1 MAIKVYGD
9 KIVFPDNTEQTTAA
23 DSADTSYTKAE
34 IDEQQGKQD
43 VKIDKNAT
51 DLTNVYTKAE
61 VNDSQ
66 SAQDTVIATKLTD
79 APDDGET
86 YARNNKTWVGISD
99 SSGIPDAPVDDL
111 MYGRKNGEWDPVADA
126 GDFYTKEEVDAQQK
140 TQDDAIVENNDDIAR
155 QQIEISNQQTS
166 IDKNTSDIDTDSSRI
181 TTNATNITTN
191 TSNIAKNTADILTN
205 DGNIASNT
213 TKTENNDL
221 AIGAVSEEVATNTSN
236 ISTNSSNISSNTTAI
251 GTLSGQVG
259 QNTENIAELQDSIFF
274 SSAYSADYP
283 SAPNRD
289 PEDGNMYLQN
299 LALFTYSYAEATQIF
314 ASKTDEAGNIRQF
327 TAIKAGDSIVL
338 NEVESPNYG
347 RYELVSVEDVSDS
360 YVVMNVI
367 PQLGQGTVITGA
379 KVAFQAFP
387 KPGSDSIWTESGNDV
402 YVTNNSNGLYINTAG
417 TNSVNLIGYNGTKFD
432 DIWLRGGNTPD
443 TGLGVMADGSIIAS
457 QDMTVNGVNVG
468 KGSGTGENTSLGKLS
483 LSSNSTGNYNV
494 GVGYVALGANETGA
508 GNTGLGFQA
517 LSTNVGGNDNTGVG
531 VNSGSTLTSG
541 SNNTLIGNNAQPSAS
556 GVSNEVTI
564 GNDAVTVTR
573 LKGNVIVGGGLGV
586 GVNPGDY
593 SLYDSVFKVPNGSG
607 IGITKDN
614 LTDNAYIYFGSGTA
628 SADAQQSA
636 IASIGSNLVIKGG
649 GNEAITI
656 GNGGNTTINKALTF
670 SSIGSSSAPGNLV
683 IDGNGTV
690 LKSTTTAY
698 SKQEVEGLVNAKD
711 EIINK
716 LTERLDALEK
726 RVK

>member
-1 MAIKVYGD
+1 MSLYIKDRIYQETS
-9 KIVFPDNTEQTTAA
+9 TEGT
-23 DSADTSYTKAE
+23 
-34 IDEQQGKQD
+34 GKL
-43 VKIDKNAT
+43 T
-51 DLTNVYTKAE
+51 LTNVKEGYQGFISLPNGSTTYYCITNGAAWEVGQGQYVNDGTNTLTRTLLSSSTKALLDLKGNSSVFCTYPAE
-61 VNDSQ
+61 KAVLLNFDGNIYLPDANIQGQKFIGDGSSLTGIPTFDNTYDKTEIDAQ
-66 SAQDTVIATKLTD
+66 QNAQDVQIETKIDD

-347 RYELVSVEDVSDS
+347 RYELVSVEDVSD
-360 YVVMNVI
+360 
-367 PQLGQGTVITGA
+367 
-379 KVAFQAFP
+379 
-387 KPGSDSIWTESGNDV
+387 
-402 YVTNNSNGLYINTAG
+402 
-417 TNSVNLIGYNGTKFD
+417 
-432 DIWLRGGNTPD
+432 
-443 TGLGVMADGSIIAS
+443 
-457 QDMTVNGVNVG
+457 
-468 KGSGTGENTSLGKLS
+468 LS
-483 LSSNSTGNYNV
+483 L
-494 GVGYVALGANETGA
+494 
-508 GNTGLGFQA
+508 
-517 LSTNVGGNDNTGVG
+517 
-531 VNSGSTLTSG
+531 
-541 SNNTLIGNNAQPSAS
+541 IH
-556 GVSNEVTI
+556 I
-564 GNDAVTVTR
+564 
-573 LKGNVIVGGGLGV
+573 
-586 GVNPGDY
+586 
-593 SLYDSVFKVPNGSG
+593 
-607 IGITKDN
+607 
-614 LTDNAYIYFGSGTA
+614 
-628 SADAQQSA
+628 
-636 IASIGSNLVIKGG
+636 
-649 GNEAITI
+649 
-656 GNGGNTTINKALTF
+656 
-670 SSIGSSSAPGNLV
+670 
-683 IDGNGTV
+683 
-690 LKSTTTAY
+690 
-698 SKQEVEGLVNAKD
+698 
-711 EIINK
+711 
-716 LTERLDALEK
+716 
-726 RVK
+726 